1 MIAGAPLASRTVTG
15 HTAEYFPIS
24 IFLTDTLTLVDSL
37 GDTEVESTS
46 TDTMT
51 LVDTLPAPEVE
62 TTITEILTLKDYM
75 VALLDGKLVDGW
87 RRTDRP
93 STSWRRVDRP

>member
-15 HTAEYFPIS
+15 HLAEYFPIS

-37 GDTEVESTS
+37 GDTEVEQTLTES
-46 TDTMT
+46 MT
-51 LVDTLPAPEVE
+51 LVDTLMPSELE
-62 TTITEILTLKDYM
+62 TTLTEIITLKDYM
-75 VALLDGKLVDGW
+75 VTLLDGKLVDGW
-87 RRTDRP
+87 RRVDRP